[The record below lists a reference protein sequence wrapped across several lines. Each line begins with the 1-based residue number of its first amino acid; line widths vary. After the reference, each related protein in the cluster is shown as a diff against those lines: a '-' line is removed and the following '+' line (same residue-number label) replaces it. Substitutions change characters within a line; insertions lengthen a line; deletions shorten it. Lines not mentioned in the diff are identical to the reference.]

1 MRIIDL
7 PLHSGHVPPWLYRRM
22 VKLAECI
29 VDIIIEEFGESE
41 LISRLSNPIFF
52 QAFSNVLGFDWNS
65 SGSTTVLTAVL
76 KEVLNSKDYGIK
88 VAGGKGSNALKTPEE
103 IRDLAERIDADAKEL
118 VKISRLSAKLDN
130 VALQD
135 GYDLYHHA
143 IFFTKDVWCVVQ
155 QGMNETLRLARRY
168 HLNSLEDQSIISQ
181 RIESEV
187 LNLLS
192 DKSEECRRVILDIV
206 RDKEF
211 KRFREFLPKRV
222 DWKALEIAYNLQPEN
237 FEELLLVRG
246 IGKRTIRALAL
257 ISELVYDTPYDR
269 TDPAKFC
276 FALGGKDGV
285 PYPVDINT
293 YDEVIEFL
301 KCVLSQKRLD
311 EFRMIYRRLAQVQAS
326 LRSGSPL

>member
-1 MRIIDL
+1 MIDL
-7 PLHSGHVPPWLYRRM
+7 PLHRGHVPPWLFKRM
-22 VKLAECI
+22 IKLADCI
-29 VDIIIEEFGESE
+29 VNIIIEEFGESE

-76 KEVLNSKDYGIK
+76 KEVLNSKDYEIK

-103 IRDLAERIDADAKEL
+103 IKDLAERIDANAEEL
-118 VKISRLSAKLDN
+118 VRISRLSAKLDN
-130 VALQD
+130 IALQD

-143 IFFTKDVWCVVQ
+143 VFFTKKSWCVVQ
-155 QGMNETLRLARRY
+155 QGMNAQLRLARRY
-168 HLNSLEDQSIISQ
+168 HLNSLEDQNIITQ

-192 DKSEECRRVILDIV
+192 DRSEECRKVIVDII

-211 KRFREFLPKRV
+211 KRFKAFLPKRV
-222 DWKALEIAYNLQPEN
+222 DWKALEIAYNLQPKN

-257 ISELVYDTPYDR
+257 ISELVYNTPYDK

-285 PYPVDINT
+285 PYPVDVNT

-301 KCVLSQKRLD
+301 KCVLSQKKLD
-311 EFRMIYRRLAQVQAS
+311 EFRTIYKRLAQVQAS
-326 LRSGSPL
+326 LKSGSPL

>member
-1 MRIIDL
+1 MRFIDL
-7 PLHSGHVPPWLYRRM
+7 PLHTGHAPPWLFKRM

-29 VDIIIEEFGESE
+29 VGIVIEEFGESE
-41 LISRLSNPIFF
+41 LLNRLSDPIFF

-76 KEVLNSKDYGIK
+76 KEVLNSKDYGVK

-103 IRDLAERIDADAKEL
+103 IRNLAEKVDADAEEL
-118 VKISRLSAKLDN
+118 VRISRLAAKLDN

-143 IFFTKDVWCVVQ
+143 IFFTKKRWCVVQ
-155 QGMNETLRLARRY
+155 QGMNTQLKLARRY
-168 HLNSLEDQSIISQ
+168 HLNSLEDQNIISQ
-181 RIESEV
+181 RIENEV
-187 LNLLS
+187 LNLVS
-192 DKSEECRRVILDIV
+192 DKSEGCRKVILDVV
-206 RDKEF
+206 RDGDF
-211 KRFREFLPKRV
+211 KRFRAFLPKRV
-222 DWKALEIAYNLQPEN
+222 DWKALEVAYNLQPEN

-246 IGKRTIRALAL
+246 IGKRTVRALAL
-257 ISELVYDTPYDR
+257 ISELIYNTPYDK

-285 PYPVDINT
+285 PYPVDVKT

-301 KCVLSQKRLD
+301 KSVLSQRRLD
-311 EFRMIYRRLAQVQAS
+311 EFRTIYKRLAQVQAS